1 MTPSRTTPR
10 VLKVAIVLAIV
21 FNVLALAVLIHTTPI
36 GFTLFM
42 FVGQPLFVVAFVLL
56 LAAILA
62 DLKAKEIL

>member
-1 MTPSRTTPR
+1 MRPSRITPR

-21 FNVLALAVLIHTTPI
+21 FNVLALAVLIRTTPI